1 LHMLTFLRSLALFS
15 LIITPMV
22 ASTPHAPTPISFGHL
37 ADKQEAR
44 LYTLKGKD
52 GFTVSITDFGG
63 IVTSILAP
71 DRSGRLADVVL
82 GFRDVE
88 HYEAE
93 SPYFG
98 AIIGRVGNR
107 IAHGK
112 FVLEGKTYQLA
123 TNNSPGGIPCT
134 LHGGNVGFDKRLWT
148 ATPTTLNGQ
157 PALRL
162 SLFSKSGDEGFPG
175 NLQVV
180 VTYSLTADQGLRID
194 YQATADQPT
203 PVNLTNHSYFNLH
216 GEGTGTILGHEL
228 QLFADRFTPVDSGL
242 IPTGELVSV
251 TGTPFDFAQPHA
263 IGARIDENDA
273 QLSAGKGYD
282 HNFVLADAP
291 RPTPVLAARV
301 VDPASG
307 RVLEV
312 LTTEPGLQFYTGNF
326 LDGSLTG
333 KSGRPYGFRD
343 GFCLEAQHFPD
354 SVNHPQFPTTLLR
367 PGETYHSSTIYRFS
381 IQ

>member
-1 LHMLTFLRSLALFS
+1 MSAILRSLAVLGFVATR
-15 LIITPMV
+15 LV
-22 ASTPHAPTPISFGHL
+22 ASAPHAPMPTSFGHL
-37 ADKQEAR
+37 ADKREAH
-44 LYTLKGKD
+44 LYTLKGID

-63 IVTSILAP
+63 IVTSIVAP
-71 DRSGRLADVVL
+71 DRSGRLTGVVL
-82 GFRDVE
+82 GFRDVK
-88 HYEAE
+88 HYESK

-98 AIIGRVGNR
+98 ALIGRVSNR
-107 IAHGK
+107 IAHGQ
-112 FVLEGKTYQLA
+112 FTLEGKTYQLA
-123 TNNSPGGIPCT
+123 TNNAPGDIPCN

-148 ATPTTLNGQ
+148 AVPTIIDGQ
-157 PALRL
+157 PALQL
-162 SLFSKSGDEGFPG
+162 SLLSKDGDEGFPG

-194 YQATADQPT
+194 YQASADRPT

-216 GEGTGTILGHEL
+216 GEGSGTILGHEI
-228 QLFADRFTPVDSGL
+228 QLFANRFTPVDTGL
-242 IPTGELVSV
+242 IPTGDLVSV
-251 TGTPFDFAQPHA
+251 TGTPFDFTQSHA
-263 IGARIDENDA
+263 IGARIGESDA
-273 QLSAGKGYD
+273 QLVAGSGYD

-312 LTTEPGLQFYTGNF
+312 LTTEPGLQFYSGNF

-333 KSGRPYGFRD
+333 QSGRVYGFRD

-354 SVNHPQFPTTLLR
+354 SVNHSQFPTTILR
-367 PGETYHSSTIYRFS
+367 PGETYRSSTIYRFS
-381 IQ
+381 VQ

>member
-1 LHMLTFLRSLALFS
+1 MSAFLRSLALFG
-15 LIITPMV
+15 LVTTLLV
-22 ASTPHAPTPISFGHL
+22 ASNPPPPTPTSFGHL
-37 ADKQEAR
+37 PAEREAH
-44 LYTLKGKD
+44 LYTLKGTD
-52 GFTVSITDFGG
+52 GFTVTITDFGG

-82 GFRDVE
+82 GFRDVD
-88 HYEAE
+88 HYVAK

-98 AIIGRVGNR
+98 ALIGRVGNR
-107 IAHGK
+107 IANGK
-112 FVLEGKTYQLA
+112 FTLGGKTYQLA
-123 TNNSPGGIPCT
+123 TNNSPGGIPCN

-148 ATPTTLNGQ
+148 AIPTTLDGQ
-157 PALRL
+157 PALQL
-162 SLFSKSGDEGFPG
+162 SLFSKDGDEGFPG

-194 YQATADQPT
+194 YQATADRPT
-203 PVNLTNHSYFNLH
+203 PVNLTNHCYFNLH

-228 QLFADRFTPVDSGL
+228 QLFADRFTPVNTGL
-242 IPTGELVSV
+242 IPTGELVPV
-251 TGTPFDFAQPHA
+251 TGTPFDFAQSHA
-263 IGARIDENDA
+263 IGARIGENDA
-273 QLSAGKGYD
+273 QLGAGKGYD

-312 LTTEPGLQFYTGNF
+312 LTTEPGLQFYSGNF

-333 KSGRPYGFRD
+333 KSGRAYGFRD

-354 SVNHPQFPTTLLR
+354 SVNHPQFPTTILR
-367 PGETYHSSTIYRFS
+367 PGETYRSSTIYRFS
-381 IQ
+381 VQ